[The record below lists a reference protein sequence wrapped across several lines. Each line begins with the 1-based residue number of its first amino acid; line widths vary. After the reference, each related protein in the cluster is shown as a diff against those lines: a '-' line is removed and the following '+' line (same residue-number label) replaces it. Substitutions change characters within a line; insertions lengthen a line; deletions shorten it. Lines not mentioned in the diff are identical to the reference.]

1 MALEFENPLLI
12 MDDLK
17 GRRFAEKIELK
28 ITGTPGVLVDAKQSG
43 IINSVKPLL
52 GKNEKTNFRIS

>member
-12 MDDLK
+12 MGDLK

-28 ITGTPGVLVDAKQSG
+28 ITGTLGVLVDAKQSG
-43 IINSVKPLL
+43 IINSVK
-52 GKNEKTNFRIS
+52 